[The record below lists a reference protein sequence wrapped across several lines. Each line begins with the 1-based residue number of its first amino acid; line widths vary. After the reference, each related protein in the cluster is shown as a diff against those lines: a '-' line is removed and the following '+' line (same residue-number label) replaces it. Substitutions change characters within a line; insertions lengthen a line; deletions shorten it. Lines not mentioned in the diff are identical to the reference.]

1 MQTEE
6 IKVTENGKTITTLTL
21 EDCEKYHGLKRCGGL
36 ALCFRMLKM
45 ALDELVPEGEVA
57 RRNLITFKT
66 AFAGPGITDSAEMI
80 GRCVTR
86 KRFLVLPDEFVD
98 APECIFGKLYFEIGY
113 GSKVMKI
120 TAKEG
125 VITPEFL
132 KAGRKFYTGTAN
144 KEEAEVWIGF
154 KGKLYDAVLNSEM
167 KDIVKTEIVNI

>member
-45 ALDELVPEGEVA
+45 ALDELVPAGEIA
-57 RRNLITFKT
+57 QRNLITFKT
-66 AFAGPGITDSAEMI
+66 AFPGPGITDSAELV

-86 KRFLVLPDEFVD
+86 KRFLVLPAETIN

-120 TAKEG
+120 TVNDG
-125 VITPEFL
+125 VISPEFL

-144 KEEAEVWIGF
+144 EEETEVWIGF
-154 KGKLYDAVLNSEM
+154 KGKLYDAVLNSNL
-167 KDIVKTEIVNI
+167 KDILKTETVSI